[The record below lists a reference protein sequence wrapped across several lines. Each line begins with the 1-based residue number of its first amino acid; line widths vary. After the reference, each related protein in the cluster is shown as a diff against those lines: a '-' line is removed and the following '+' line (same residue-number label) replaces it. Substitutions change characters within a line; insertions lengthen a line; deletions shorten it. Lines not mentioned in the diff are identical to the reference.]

1 MNNTTEL
8 KRLEELKK
16 QVKTL
21 KELKQQ
27 SINAFDKHIGS
38 IEAEIN
44 KDNKWKDGYY
54 WSHCGKAEYFDFEP
68 NKSNIETGQVFT
80 SAENCKKFNEY
91 QKALVRLRNAC
102 KPHLTDDA
110 KKACIPTCGSH
121 YGYGA
126 SGNIEVVLSAPKYL
140 WVGNPI
146 TAHQI
151 GIKHREDLKIIQNF
165 TWEE

>member
-1 MNNTTEL
+1 MNNTSEL

-44 KDNKWKDGYY
+44 KDNKWKDGHY

-68 NKSNIETGQVFT
+68 NKSEIETGQVFT
-80 SAENCKKFNEY
+80 SAENCKKFDEY
-91 QKALVRLRNAC
+91 QKAMVRVRNAC
-102 KPHLTDDA
+102 KDYLTEDYEDA
-110 KKACIPTCGSH
+110 FAPCVNEDGNANTN
-121 YGYGA
+121 GA
-126 SGNIEVVLSAPKYL
+126 VFGFPKYL
-140 WVGNPI
+140 WVNGHKKAVEI
-146 TAHQI
+146 AE
-151 GIKHREDLKIIQNF
+151 KHFEDLKIIQNF

>member
-1 MNNTTEL
+1 MNNTSEL

-44 KDNKWKDGYY
+44 KDNKWKDGHY

-68 NKSNIETGQVFT
+68 NKSEIETGQVFT
-80 SAENCKKFNEY
+80 SAENCKKFDEY

-102 KPHLTDDA
+102 KPHLTDDY
-110 KKACIPTCGSH
+110 KKACIPCVNDNCAGF
-121 YGYGA
+121 YRG
-126 SGNIEVVLSAPKYL
+126 IPLSSKYL
-140 WVGNPI
+140 WVNGHKKAVEI
-146 TAHQI
+146 AE
-151 GIKHREDLKIIQNF
+151 KHFEDLKIIQNF